1 MIKPEQLEYITARL
15 NKNENAE
22 RFKKSQARAQTWFL
36 VAL

>member
-22 RFKKSQARAQTWFL
+22 RLKKAKQERKLGIW
-36 VAL
+36 